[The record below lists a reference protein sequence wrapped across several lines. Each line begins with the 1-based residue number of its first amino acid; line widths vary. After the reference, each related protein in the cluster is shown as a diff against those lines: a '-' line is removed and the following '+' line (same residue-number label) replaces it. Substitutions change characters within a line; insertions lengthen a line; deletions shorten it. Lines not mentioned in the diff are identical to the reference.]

1 MFHLGSCER
10 EVRENKGKSIGEPK
24 DSHRHASFVEAHL
37 RWLGRLRQSDMQT
50 ALGISAATVSRVI
63 GNIARAR
70 EKEIRHR
77 SHERSTRKSPLFRSE
92 ERRVGKECVSTCRS
106 RWSPYH

>member
-1 MFHLGSCER
+1 MRMSDWSSDVC
-10 EVRENKGKSIGEPK
+10 SS
-24 DSHRHASFVEAHL
+24 D
-37 RWLGRLRQSDMQT
+37 LRQSDMQT

-77 SHERSTRKSPLFRSE
+77 SHERSTRKSPLFAPRMIKDGSGPLMDML
-92 ERRVGKECVSTCRS
+92 RGQALTGRLSNVLGTDRKSTRLNS
-106 RWSPYH
+106 SH